1 LKEDVWFMGQMEAE
15 DSMGK
20 ACSCYLGQWALSSRE
35 GGREDRLVSTLYGTE
50 SSVPWPGVS
59 M

>member
-1 LKEDVWFMGQMEAE
+1 MGQMEAE